1 MDLEKLLEKIEAYNP
16 TADLELIRRAYF
28 FAAKAHAGQFRVSG
42 DPYIEHPL
50 GIAFILAELELDVTT
65 IVGGLLHD
73 VVEDTAVTLKELEEG
88 FGKELAAIVDGVTKL
103 SRIEFKSKE
112 EQQVENLRKM
122 FVAMAEDIRV
132 ILIKLADRLHNM
144 RTLGFLPQDR
154 QMETAEETL
163 EVFAPLAHRLGMFR
177 MKAELEDTALR
188 FLEPQQYQE
197 LIVKV
202 AKRQEEREDYLQS
215 AIDHL
220 REKLREVEIECEIQ
234 GRAKHF
240 YSIYKKMLEQEKDFS
255 EIYDLIAIRVL
266 VNNVKDC
273 YGALG
278 IIHTLWKPVPGRF
291 KDYIAMP
298 KVNMYQSLHT
308 TVIGPGGDPLEIQI
322 RTYEMHRTAEYGI
335 AAHWRYKEGTTDK
348 EFDEKLFWLRQL
360 LEWQSD
366 LKDAR
371 EFMET
376 LKIDL
381 FTDEVFVFT
390 PKGDVIDL
398 LAGSVPID
406 FAYRIHTDIGN
417 SCIGAK
423 VNGRIVPLDYQLRN
437 GDIVE
442 VLTSKKAGGP
452 SRDWLKL
459 VKTPQAKAKIRQ
471 WFKRER
477 RGENIAKGRETLE
490 KETKRLGLNPHLF
503 LSNDYLS
510 EAAKA
515 LSYNTSDDL
524 LAALGYGGMAFK
536 PVFNKLK
543 ELYRRDY
550 PQDEGEMDLLPMPP
564 AQERRR
570 RLPDVGV
577 GVKGVDNL
585 LVRLARC
592 CNPVPGDPIIG
603 YITRG
608 RGVSVHRA
616 NCPNVMKIDNPERVI
631 KVEWEA
637 EHPTFYQ
644 VEIKVEAVDRP
655 RLLRD
660 VMESLGDTK
669 TNIKAVNARTNKNGI
684 ANIDILLEIKD
695 LEQLK
700 FIMQKLG
707 RVRDVMGVE
716 RLNPGFRDNML

>member
-1 MDLEKLLEKIEAYNP
+1 
-16 TADLELIRRAYF
+16 
-28 FAAKAHAGQFRVSG
+28 
-42 DPYIEHPL
+42 
-50 GIAFILAELELDVTT
+50 
-65 IVGGLLHD
+65 
-73 VVEDTAVTLKELEEG
+73 
-88 FGKELAAIVDGVTKL
+88 
-103 SRIEFKSKE
+103 
-112 EQQVENLRKM
+112 
-122 FVAMAEDIRV
+122 
-132 ILIKLADRLHNM
+132 
-144 RTLGFLPQDR
+144 
-154 QMETAEETL
+154 
-163 EVFAPLAHRLGMFR
+163 
-177 MKAELEDTALR
+177 
-188 FLEPQQYQE
+188 
-197 LIVKV
+197 
-202 AKRQEEREDYLQS
+202 
-215 AIDHL
+215 
-220 REKLREVEIECEIQ
+220 
-234 GRAKHF
+234 
-240 YSIYKKMLEQEKDFS
+240 
-255 EIYDLIAIRVL
+255 
-266 VNNVKDC
+266 
-273 YGALG
+273 
-278 IIHTLWKPVPGRF
+278 
-291 KDYIAMP
+291 
-298 KVNMYQSLHT
+298 
-308 TVIGPGGDPLEIQI
+308 
-322 RTYEMHRTAEYGI
+322 
-335 AAHWRYKEGTTDK
+335 
-348 EFDEKLFWLRQL
+348 LFWLRQL

-616 NCPNVMKIDNPERVI
+616 NCPNAMKIDNPERVI